1 MGTYNHHHLPHSYS
15 HFYFKYQTMFA
26 NQVAGGHK
34 ANLNNPKTSEEAKD
48 NSRQVLDE
56 MESSGQ
62 LNQTDDSSKNEGN
75 VVGGH
80 KANLKNSNT
89 SEESKDKSR
98 DILREHGVDA

>member
-1 MGTYNHHHLPHSYS
+1 MS
-15 HFYFKYQTMFA
+15 A

-34 ANLNNPKTSEEAKD
+34 ANLNNPKTSEESKD
-48 NSRQVLDE
+48 NSRQILDE

-62 LNQTDDSSKNEGN
+62 LDQTNDSSNKNEGN

-89 SEESKDKSR
+89 SEESKDHSR
-98 DILREHGVDA
+98 DVLREHGVDA